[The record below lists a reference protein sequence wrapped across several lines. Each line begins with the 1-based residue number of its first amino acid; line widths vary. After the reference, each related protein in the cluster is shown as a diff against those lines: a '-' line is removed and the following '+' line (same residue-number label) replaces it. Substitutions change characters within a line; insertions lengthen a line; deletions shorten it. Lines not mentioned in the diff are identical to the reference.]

1 MELMQELLKMP
12 FRFVSGH
19 RHVAPMICSA
29 HSHSSFEIVYHPSGR
44 GTTLVQASRSVEFSQ
59 GSVVIYAPD
68 TTHDQTMAET
78 GMDVFLQIDA
88 EAPLPQGMP
97 DCWYITES
105 LDSHLLQE
113 LYLLS
118 DIHPSRSAL
127 QQRILD
133 HRAAAV
139 ILALFQL
146 DAMRCLRINNPLD
159 YYAERADQ
167 YLRANYR
174 TIDHFDEISKHLCI
188 SSSYLRHLFKR
199 RFGTNISHTLTMLRI
214 ERSLDLLRNPEMT
227 LATIARDCGI
237 ANERYFIT
245 IFKEIMGCTP
255 GQYRN
260 KILMATVDHPTKSG
274 EVWQQPSFPE

>member
-1 MELMQELLKMP
+1 MDMMQELLKMP

-19 RHVAPMICSA
+19 RHEAPMICA
-29 HSHSSFEIVYHPSGR
+29 THSHSSFEIVYHPSGR
-44 GTTLVQASRSVEFSQ
+44 GSTQLQSSRTVEFCQ
-59 GSVVIYAPD
+59 GSVVIYAPN
-68 TTHDQTMAET
+68 TAHDQTMVET
-78 GMDVFLQIDA
+78 GMDVILQIDV
-88 EAPLPQGMP
+88 EAPLPPDMP
-97 DCWYITES
+97 DCWYITEA

-118 DIHPSRSAL
+118 DVHPSRSPL
-127 QQRILD
+127 QQKILD

-146 DAMRCLRINNPLD
+146 DSMRCMRIHNPLD

-167 YLRANYR
+167 YLRTNYR
-174 TIDHFDEISKHLCI
+174 TIDHFEEISKHLCI
-188 SSSYLRHLFKR
+188 SSSHLRHLFKR

-227 LATIARDCGI
+227 LATIAHECGI

-245 IFKEIMGCTP
+245 IFKEVMGCTP

-260 KILMATVDHPTKSG
+260 KLLIAYTSQMTAITP
-274 EVWQQPSFPE
+274 PSSPE